1 MIDPQLDTEA
11 IAAISTAIT
20 RRIKTIMSL
29 FPQDKKY
36 EFLLRN
42 LASGAIHL
50 GLFMRDLTNY
60 LDGNDSRSPLKDEE
74 KFLNECGCK
83 DHKE

>member
-36 EFLLRN
+36 EFLYSFDLIRKEIRN
-42 LASGAIHL
+42 EMILMA
-50 GLFMRDLTNY
+50 Y
-60 LDGNDSRSPLKDEE
+60 LLERNANKLSLENIKNLK
-74 KFLNECGCK
+74 FF
-83 DHKE
+83 